1 MADTFYELQ
10 KEGILKKILYGAQG
24 GLPAFPDGAK
34 ATFHY
39 RTTKIDEDRSVL
51 DDSRTVGKPME
62 LIFGKKFKL
71 EVWEKLL
78 KTMKVKEVAEFTCDM
93 KHTAMYPL
101 VAKSLRDIYKGKETG
116 HHHHHSNSHC
126 CGMMALSQHGMGY
139 PDLDE
144 LIKSPQPL
152 IFVIELL
159 KLEQPQ
165 QFEQESWSMNETE
178 KLNQIPKLREAG
190 NEAYRGKDYD
200 EAANK
205 YAQALSMLEEL
216 MLQEKPGD
224 DDWKKLDDL
233 KRPLLLNF
241 SQCKLL
247 TGDFYPVI
255 THTSDV
261 LERDPDNVKALFR
274 RGKAHSAV
282 WNVEEARKDL
292 ARVTELDPKLEGAVH
307 KELAALDSRL
317 KEKDKQEKSSF
328 LGMFNS

>member
-1 MADTFYELQ
+1 MADTFYQLQ
-10 KEGILKKILYGAQG
+10 KDGILKKILYGAPG
-24 GLPAFPDGAK
+24 NTPSFPDGAK

-39 RTTKIDEDRSVL
+39 RTTRTDEEKTVL

-93 KHTAMYPL
+93 KHTAVYPL
-101 VAKSLRDIYKGKETG
+101 VAKSLRDIYKGKGSG
-116 HHHHHSNSHC
+116 HQHSGSHC
-126 CGMMALSQHGMGY
+126 CGMVAFSQQGMGY
-139 PDLDE
+139 CDLDE
-144 LIKSPQPL
+144 LVKSPQPL

-165 QFEQESWSMNETE
+165 QFEQEAWSMNETE
-178 KLNQIPKLREAG
+178 KLDKIPKLREAG
-190 NEAYRGKDYD
+190 NVSYRNKDYD
-200 EAANK
+200 KAANK
-205 YAQALSMLEEL
+205 YAQALTMLEDL

-247 TGDFYPVI
+247 TGDYYPVI

-261 LERDPDNVKALFR
+261 LARDPDNEKALFR
-274 RGKAHSAV
+274 RGKAHAAV
-282 WNVEEARKDL
+282 WNVTEARRDL
-292 ARVTELDPKLEGAVH
+292 MRVAELNPKLDVTVH
-307 KELAALDSRL
+307 KELAALESRL
-317 KEKDKQEKSSF
+317 KEKEAQEKSSF
-328 LGMFNS
+328 SGMFSS